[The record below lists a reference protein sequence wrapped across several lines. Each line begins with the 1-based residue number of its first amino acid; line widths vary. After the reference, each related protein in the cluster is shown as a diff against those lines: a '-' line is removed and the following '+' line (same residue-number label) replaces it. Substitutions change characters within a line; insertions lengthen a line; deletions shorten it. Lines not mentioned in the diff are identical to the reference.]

1 MPRKKYVWDNESTA
15 MTALATLSSDGQWST
30 VMKEGMADF
39 ERRFNYAMKLLEK
52 VVGEPNE
59 FYEKE
64 IKKDIKEFLAQ
75 NKDL

>member
-39 ERRFNYAMKLLEK
+39 ERRLNYAMKLLVR

-59 FYEKE
+59 SCEKE
-64 IKKDIKEFLAQ
+64 IKKEIQEFLDQ
-75 NKDL
+75 NKI